1 MDVMTRRRFLKAS
14 GVAGAG
20 ALLAGSGALGVHELF
35 AAAKSRPLPGGTG
48 VLVVVTLYG
57 GNDGLSMLVPV
68 DDPAYHDARGDLALQ
83 ASETIPLS
91 DGLALN
97 GVMKAL
103 AGQWRAG
110 HLAIVRGVSY
120 PAPQQ
125 SHFVSMDIW
134 QTASPG
140 SPTGTG
146 WIGRWLDAQA
156 TASGHDPI
164 RAVSLGPTMPPFMAG
179 ATTSAAAVSP
189 GPIQLPTGDLGRA
202 YTALNVPRP
211 AGPQAA
217 VALSG
222 ADLAAVAGRLGPT
235 LAGATTS
242 DASTNDAGD
251 LGPQLDLVARCIHA
265 GVPTRVYGVDLGGF
279 DTHANEK
286 ATQTALLGKLDSG
299 LGTFLTAMAG
309 AAQPVTVLVYSEF
322 GRRVHANA
330 SDGTDHGTSAPVL
343 VAGSR
348 VRGGFY
354 GDQPSLTQLVSGNL
368 AVTTDFR
375 DVYAGLLTGVLG
387 SDPEPVLGKSFSGL
401 SLTA

>member
-1 MDVMTRRRFLKAS
+1 MDTITRRRFLQAS

-20 ALLAGSGALGVHELF
+20 ALLAGSGAFGVHELF
-35 AAAKSRPLPGGTG
+35 AQAASRPLPAGTG

-57 GNDGLSMLVPV
+57 GNDGLSMLAPV
-68 DDPAYHDARGDLALQ
+68 GDPAYHDARGDLALD
-83 ASETIPLS
+83 ASEVIPLS

-97 GVMKAL
+97 GVMKGL

-120 PAPQQ
+120 PDPQQ

-146 WIGRWLDAQA
+146 WIGRWLDVEA
-156 TASGHDPI
+156 TTAGHDPI

-179 ATTSAAAVSP
+179 ATTSAAAVAP
-189 GPIQLPTGDLGRA
+189 GPIRLPGGALGQA
-202 YTALNVPRP
+202 YTALSVRRP
-211 AGPQAA
+211 AGPEAA

-222 ADLAAVAGRLGPT
+222 ADLASVARQLGPT
-235 LAGATTS
+235 LAGNTTS
-242 DASTNDAGD
+242 DASTNDAGT
-251 LGPQLDLVARCIHA
+251 LGPQLDLVTRCVRA

-279 DTHANEK
+279 DTHADEK
-286 ATQTALLGKLDSG
+286 DRQTALLGKLDSG
-299 LGTFLTAMAG
+299 LTTFLTSMAG
-309 AAQPVTVLVYSEF
+309 VPHPVTVLVYSEF
-322 GRRVHANA
+322 GRRAHANA
-330 SDGTDHGTSAPVL
+330 SGGTDHGTSAPVL
-343 VAGSR
+343 VAGSH

-354 GDQPSLTQLVSGNL
+354 GDEPSLTKLIMGNL

-375 DVYAGLLTGVLG
+375 DVYAGILTGVLG
-387 SDPEPVLGKSFSGL
+387 ADPEPVLGKTFSGL
-401 SLTA
+401 PLLA

>member
-1 MDVMTRRRFLKAS
+1 MDLMTRRRFLQAS

-20 ALLAGSGALGVHELF
+20 ALLAGSAAVGVRELF
-35 AAAKSRPLPGGTG
+35 ATAQSRPLTAGTG

-57 GNDGLSMLVPV
+57 GNDGLSMLAPV
-68 DDPAYHDARGDLALQ
+68 GDPAYHDARGDLALD
-83 ASETIPLS
+83 ASEVIPLS

-97 GVMKAL
+97 GVMKGL
-103 AGQWRAG
+103 ATQWRAG

-120 PAPQQ
+120 PDPQQ

-146 WIGRWLDAQA
+146 WIGRWLDVEA
-156 TASGHDPI
+156 TTSGHDPI

-189 GPIQLPTGDLGRA
+189 GPIRLPTGALGQA
-202 YTALNVPRP
+202 YTALNVARTTEP
-211 AGPQAA
+211 AAA

-222 ADLAAVAGRLGPT
+222 ADLAAVATQLGPT
-235 LAGATTS
+235 LASVTS
-242 DASTNDAGD
+242 SDSSTNDAGE
-251 LGPQLDLVARCIHA
+251 LGPQLDLVARCIRA

-279 DTHANEK
+279 DTHADEK

-299 LGTFLTAMAG
+299 LNSFLTSMAG
-309 AAQPVTVLVYSEF
+309 AANPVTVLVYSEF
-322 GRRVHANA
+322 GRRAHANA
-330 SDGTDHGTSAPVL
+330 SGGTDHGTSAPVL
-343 VAGSR
+343 VVGNH
-348 VRGGFY
+348 VRGGFS
-354 GDQPSLTQLVSGNL
+354 GDEPSLTQLISGNL

-387 SDPEPVLGKSFSGL
+387 ADPEPVLGKSFSGL
-401 SLTA
+401 PLLT

>member
-1 MDVMTRRRFLKAS
+1 MDTMTRRRFLKAS

-20 ALLAGSGALGVHELF
+20 ALLAGSGAFGVHELF
-35 AAAKSRPLPGGTG
+35 AAAQSRPLPAGTG

-57 GNDGLSMLVPV
+57 GNDGLSMLVPI

-91 DGLALN
+91 EGLALN
-97 GVMKAL
+97 GVMKGL
-103 AGQWRAG
+103 AAQWRAG

-120 PAPQQ
+120 PDPQQ

-140 SPTGTG
+140 SPSGTG
-146 WIGRWLDAQA
+146 WVGRWLDVEER
-156 TASGHDPI
+156 ASGHDPI

-179 ATTSAAAVSP
+179 ATTSAAAVAP
-189 GPIQLPTGDLGRA
+189 GPIRLPAGVLGRA
-202 YTALNVPRP
+202 YTALNVSRP
-211 AGPQAA
+211 DQPQAG

-222 ADLAAVAGRLGPT
+222 ADLAAVASQLGPT
-235 LAGATTS
+235 LAGVTPS
-242 DASTNDAGD
+242 DASTNDAGA

-279 DTHANEK
+279 DTHADEK

-299 LGTFLTAMAG
+299 LGTFLASVATAAH
-309 AAQPVTVLVYSEF
+309 PVTVLVYSEF
-322 GRRVHANA
+322 GRRTHANA
-330 SDGTDHGTSAPVL
+330 SGGTDHGTSAPVL
-343 VAGSR
+343 VAGTR

-354 GDQPSLTQLVSGNL
+354 GDEPSLTHLIMGNL

-375 DVYAGLLTGVLG
+375 DVYAGVLTGVLG
-387 SDPEPVLGKSFSGL
+387 ADPEPVLGKSFSGL
-401 SLTA
+401 PLLA

>member
-1 MDVMTRRRFLKAS
+1 MDVMTRRRFLQAS

-20 ALLAGSGALGVHELF
+20 ALLAGSAAVGVRELF
-35 AAAKSRPLPGGTG
+35 ATAKSRPLTAGTG

-57 GNDGLSMLVPV
+57 GNDGLSMLAPV
-68 DDPAYHDARGDLALQ
+68 GDPAYHDARGDLALD
-83 ASETIPLS
+83 ASEVIPLS

-97 GVMKAL
+97 GVMKGL
-103 AGQWRAG
+103 AAQWRAG

-120 PAPQQ
+120 PDPQQ

-134 QTASPG
+134 QTASPE

-146 WIGRWLDAQA
+146 WIGRWLDVEAA
-156 TASGHDPI
+156 ASGHDPI

-189 GPIQLPTGDLGRA
+189 GPIRLPTGALGQA
-202 YTALNVPRP
+202 YTALNVARP
-211 AGPQAA
+211 TEPAAA

-222 ADLAAVAGRLGPT
+222 ADLAAVATQLGPT
-235 LAGATTS
+235 LASVTS
-242 DASTNDAGD
+242 SDSSTNDAGE

-279 DTHANEK
+279 DTHADEK

-299 LGTFLTAMAG
+299 LTSFLTSMAG
-309 AAQPVTVLVYSEF
+309 VTNPVTVLVYSEF
-322 GRRVHANA
+322 GRRAHANA
-330 SDGTDHGTSAPVL
+330 SGGTDHGTSAPVL
-343 VAGSR
+343 VVGNH
-348 VRGGFY
+348 VRGGFS
-354 GDQPSLTQLVSGNL
+354 GDEPSLTQLILGNL

-387 SDPEPVLGKSFSGL
+387 ADPEPVLGKSFSGL
-401 SLTA
+401 PLLT